1 MTSHFIAN
9 VAINGITI
17 SLQIYTEIKISGKLE
32 YCWEILFLAN
42 ILVSHLSLL
51 SEPSLRSSSM
61 NSQIKEPT
69 KVSRNSGWLFCGFTV
84 FFGQAVC
91 HPPAPNRILTMYNH

>member
-69 KVSRNSGWLFCGFTV
+69 KVSRDCGWLFVILQCFSV
-84 FFGQAVC
+84 MPFAI
-91 HPPAPNRILTMYNH
+91 HPPLIVY